1 MAKKTPPVIPKIN
14 FPGPAGATGTEFS
27 TAGDLLQSLDRE
39 ASGLYLVGGN
49 DERQDGYD
57 KKIKD
62 AYDLLKGQW

>member
-1 MAKKTPPVIPKIN
+1 MAKRTPPVIPKIN
-14 FPGPAGATGTEFS
+14 FPVPAGATGTEFS

-49 DERQDGYD
+49 GERQDGYD